1 MKISR
6 QKSNTT
12 VVKYGNPTT
21 WRTYEEVAQYLLD
34 QMASHFSLG
43 RVEGKQIIP
52 GESGVKWEIDAKGVL
67 GDGEGFLVIECRR
80 YPKSRLKKSA
90 MTHLAYVI
98 RDVGAT
104 GGITV
109 SPLEPQSG
117 AKLIASRDNI
127 KHARLNPDSTT
138 ENYVLQFLNKAFVGV
153 HIETEISASAEKTRA
168 KQESG

>member
-1 MKISR
+1 
-6 QKSNTT
+6 
-12 VVKYGNPTT
+12 
-21 WRTYEEVAQYLLD
+21 
-34 QMASHFSLG
+34 
-43 RVEGKQIIP
+43 
-52 GESGVKWEIDAKGVL
+52 
-67 GDGEGFLVIECRR
+67 
-80 YPKSRLKKSA
+80 

-117 AKLIASRDNI
+117 AKLIAARDNI

-153 HIETEISASAEKTRA
+153 HIETEISASAEKTIGKVISTEVKPVASLTMKINRA
-168 KQESG
+168 GGSKEQS